1 MMGARSRGRE
11 TTRVPAPLNR
21 TQSAATVGRMNTGT
35 QMIISVKMSSCH
47 YSSDGAGQIRSAS
60 VTPPARPLSVLGSSS
75 GSLQRTP
82 SYRLLGGK
90 LMDSMTAGAG
100 SSWRDSDTA
109 VTGAAADQATSMN
122 ILRQKIHFF
131 SGYYSFYSSGS
142 RT

>member
-1 MMGARSRGRE
+1 M
-11 TTRVPAPLNR
+11 
-21 TQSAATVGRMNTGT
+21 
-35 QMIISVKMSSCH
+35 
-47 YSSDGAGQIRSAS
+47 
-60 VTPPARPLSVLGSSS
+60 TPPVRPLSVLGASSL
-75 GSLQRTP
+75 SLQRSP

-90 LMDSMTAGAG
+90 LMDSMGAG

-131 SGYYSFYSSGS
+131 SGYYSFYSPGS

>member
-1 MMGARSRGRE
+1 
-11 TTRVPAPLNR
+11 
-21 TQSAATVGRMNTGT
+21 
-35 QMIISVKMSSCH
+35 MIITP
-47 YSSDGAGQIRSAS
+47 DGSGHTRSAS
-60 VTPPARPLSVLGSSS
+60 VTPPARPLSVLGSNS
-75 GSLQRTP
+75 GTLQRTP

-100 SSWRDSDTA
+100 SSWRDADTA

>member
-1 MMGARSRGRE
+1 MVI
-11 TTRVPAPLNR
+11 TP
-21 TQSAATVGRMNTGT
+21 
-35 QMIISVKMSSCH
+35 
-47 YSSDGAGQIRSAS
+47 DGAGHTRSAS

-82 SYRLLGGK
+82 SYRLLGGR

-100 SSWRDSDTA
+100 SSWRDADTA

>member
-1 MMGARSRGRE
+1 MMI
-11 TTRVPAPLNR
+11 
-21 TQSAATVGRMNTGT
+21 
-35 QMIISVKMSSCH
+35 MIITVMNVSL
-47 YSSDGAGQIRSAS
+47 DGAGQTRSAS
-60 VTPPARPLSVLGSSS
+60 VTPPAPRPLSVLGAGSST
-75 GSLQRTP
+75 GSLHRTP
-82 SYRLLGGK
+82 SYRLLGGR

-100 SSWRDSDTA
+100 SSSWRDADTA